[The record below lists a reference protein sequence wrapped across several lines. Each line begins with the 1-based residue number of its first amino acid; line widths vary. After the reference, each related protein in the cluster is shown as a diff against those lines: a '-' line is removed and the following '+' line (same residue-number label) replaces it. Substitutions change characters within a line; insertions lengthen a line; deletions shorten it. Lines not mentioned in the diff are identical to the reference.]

1 MSLVIQYGA
10 AKLMKEK
17 DQDTGNIIKYFY
29 QLLYIVG
36 SIDPTGHSTTYYYGA
51 NRYHARYPWPE
62 RKIEE
67 EVQLMSEISEEGRP
81 TVRQRLS
88 RESGYTGLSILH
100 RLNKLYGFDVLKDT
114 VFDVM
119 HNIPLN
125 VVGSLLKE
133 LIASGKL
140 DAC

>member
-1 MSLVIQYGA
+1 
-10 AKLMKEK
+10 
-17 DQDTGNIIKYFY
+17 
-29 QLLYIVG
+29 
-36 SIDPTGHSTTYYYGA
+36 
-51 NRYHARYPWPE
+51 
-62 RKIEE
+62 
-67 EVQLMSEISEEGRP
+67 MSEISEECRP

-140 DAC
+140 DAKVADDRLKKFPWTAGVILQLLS